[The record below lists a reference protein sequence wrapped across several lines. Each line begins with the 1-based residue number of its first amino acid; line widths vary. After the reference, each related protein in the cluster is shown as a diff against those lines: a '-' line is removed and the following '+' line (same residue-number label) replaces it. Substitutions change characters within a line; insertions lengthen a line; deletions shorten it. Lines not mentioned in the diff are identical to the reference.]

1 MFADSKLSTYCRAVL
16 ECTTDCTDCTAIRGR
31 RLSALAIESQQS
43 VVVVDSQGVVTS
55 ELGPGALRDLQTKA
69 ERASHVADARA
80 DVVAAR
86 ADVAASDAAVAA
98 ALGRQ
103 ASCHQRL
110 LASERLV
117 YDMSEKV

>member
-1 MFADSKLSTYCRAVL
+1 
-16 ECTTDCTDCTAIRGR
+16 
-31 RLSALAIESQQS
+31 
-43 VVVVDSQGVVTS
+43 VTS

-69 ERASHVADARA
+69 ERALHVADARA

-103 ASCHQRL
+103 ASCHQHL